1 MKDHRVTI
9 RFTKEEYDRLKTQ
22 QSLEGYMS
30 TAKYIRH
37 KIFSIPKTASLSS
50 INNHKMT
57 KDLGKLTA
65 QVKKIGINYNQV
77 VKKFNSMPGSVKNAE
92 MIKNKEKQ
100 TQRIAHGRRVNTVE
114 GEIETVQTDDG
125 ADHGEQ
131 SAQQTYGYDHEAQPL
146 QEHHVFSPSFL
157 RA

>member
-77 VKKFNSMPGSVKNAE
+77 VKKFNSIQGPIKNAE
-92 MIKNKEKQ
+92 MIRTMIMLQDLTKALLIHVRQVKEEIIANGNK
-100 TQRIAHGRRVNTVE
+100 
-114 GEIETVQTDDG
+114 D
-125 ADHGEQ
+125 
-131 SAQQTYGYDHEAQPL
+131 S
-146 QEHHVFSPSFL
+146 
-157 RA
+157 

>member
-77 VKKFNSMPGSVKNAE
+77 VKKFNSIQGPIKNAE
-92 MIKNKEKQ
+92 MIRTMIMLQDLTKALLIHVRQVKEEIVANGNK
-100 TQRIAHGRRVNTVE
+100 
-114 GEIETVQTDDG
+114 D
-125 ADHGEQ
+125 
-131 SAQQTYGYDHEAQPL
+131 S
-146 QEHHVFSPSFL
+146 
-157 RA
+157 

>member
-77 VKKFNSMPGSVKNAE
+77 VKKFNSIQGPIKNAE
-92 MIKNKEKQ
+92 MIRTMIMLQDLTKALLIQVRQVKEEIVANGNK
-100 TQRIAHGRRVNTVE
+100 
-114 GEIETVQTDDG
+114 D
-125 ADHGEQ
+125 
-131 SAQQTYGYDHEAQPL
+131 S
-146 QEHHVFSPSFL
+146 
-157 RA
+157 

>member
-92 MIKNKEKQ
+92 MIRTMIMLQNLTKALLIQVRQVKEEIVANGNK
-100 TQRIAHGRRVNTVE
+100 
-114 GEIETVQTDDG
+114 D
-125 ADHGEQ
+125 
-131 SAQQTYGYDHEAQPL
+131 S
-146 QEHHVFSPSFL
+146 
-157 RA
+157 

>member
-9 RFTKEEYDRLKTQ
+9 RFTKEEYDRLKTR

-77 VKKFNSMPGSVKNAE
+77 VKKFNSIQGPIKNAE
-92 MIKNKEKQ
+92 MIRTMIMLQDLTKALLIHVRQVKEEIIANGNK
-100 TQRIAHGRRVNTVE
+100 
-114 GEIETVQTDDG
+114 D
-125 ADHGEQ
+125 
-131 SAQQTYGYDHEAQPL
+131 S
-146 QEHHVFSPSFL
+146 
-157 RA
+157 

>member
-65 QVKKIGINYNQV
+65 QVKKIGVNYNQV
-77 VKKFNSMPGSVKNAE
+77 VKKFNSIPGPIKNAE
-92 MIKNKEKQ
+92 MIRTMIMLQDLTKALLIHVRQVKEEIIANGNKN
-100 TQRIAHGRRVNTVE
+100 
-114 GEIETVQTDDG
+114 
-125 ADHGEQ
+125 
-131 SAQQTYGYDHEAQPL
+131 S
-146 QEHHVFSPSFL
+146 
-157 RA
+157 